1 MAVPRLGGK
10 VDIERSIDLSSFRRS
25 GRPLIAA
32 ALLCLGVAGVAGAAA
47 VVAWSLPHPLAMLSM
62 PAPEPAGFAQR
73 FPVDLS
79 PSRDLQ
85 NDARL
90 KRATAQLAE
99 AMRAQAPL
107 ETAELPSPGNVPMS
121 RIPIPRARPVVA
133 GLMAD
138 YGAVSRPATA
148 AGPLDDVSSAIRN
161 VFAMLPPSLQLAS
174 IAPGGGVSPD
184 GRDEAPDLSAL
195 GKQTALY
202 DISARTV
209 YMPDG
214 TRLEAHSGLGAW
226 IDDVRFVN
234 VQDRGP
240 TPPNVYELSYRERP
254 FHGVQA
260 LRMKPVGDGD
270 LFGRSGLLTHSYLMG
285 PNGDSNGCVS
295 FKDYD
300 AFLKA
305 YAAGEVKRLVVVKS
319 LKDDTVKVA
328 RKT

>member
-1 MAVPRLGGK
+1 M
-10 VDIERSIDLSSFRRS
+10 
-25 GRPLIAA
+25 
-32 ALLCLGVAGVAGAAA
+32 
-47 VVAWSLPHPLAMLSM
+47 VAWSLPHSLAMLSM
-62 PAPEPAGFAQR
+62 PLRAPAAEPAGFAQR
-73 FPVDLS
+73 FPSDLIA
-79 PSRDLQ
+79 PSRDQPL
-85 NDARL
+85 DARL

-107 ETAELPSPGNVPMS
+107 ATAELSLPANPPMS
-121 RIPIPRARPVVA
+121 KIPIPRARPVVA
-133 GLMAD
+133 GLLAD
-138 YGAVSRPATA
+138 DGASRQATA
-148 AGPLDDVSSAIRN
+148 AGPLDDVGSAIRN
-161 VFAMLPPSLQLAS
+161 VFAMLPPSLKLAS
-174 IAPGGGVSPD
+174 IAPGGGILPD

-214 TRLEAHSGLGAW
+214 SRLEAHSGLGAL

-240 TPPNVYELSYRERP
+240 TPPNVYELSYREKP

-319 LKDDTVKVA
+319 LKDDIVKLA

>member
-1 MAVPRLGGK
+1 
-10 VDIERSIDLSSFRRS
+10 
-25 GRPLIAA
+25 
-32 ALLCLGVAGVAGAAA
+32 
-47 VVAWSLPHPLAMLSM
+47 M
-62 PAPEPAGFAQR
+62 PAPEPVRFAQR
-73 FPVDLS
+73 FPTELIA

-85 NDARL
+85 LDARL
-90 KRATAQLAE
+90 KQATAQLAE
-99 AMRAQAPL
+99 AMRAQAAL
-107 ETAELPSPGNVPMS
+107 AVAELPLPGNALAS

-138 YGAVSRPATA
+138 YGAVARPAAA

-161 VFAMLPPSLQLAS
+161 VFAMLPPSLKLAS
-174 IAPGGGVSPD
+174 LAPDGGISRD

-214 TRLEAHSGLGAW
+214 SRLEAHSGLGEL

-240 TPPNVYELSYRERP
+240 TPPNVYELSYREKP

-305 YAAGEVKRLVVVKS
+305 YAAGDVKRLVVVKS
-319 LKDDTVKVA
+319 LKDETVKVA